1 MAFVRVYTGDDGQ
14 SHLEDLDLLPA
25 DLPDFEKLM
34 LFAATN
40 ISFKRLPDGYF
51 LDFHASHVRLF
62 QVYMSGGQY
71 EVGVG
76 DGTSRWLGPGDVLL
90 FEDVTGQGHTSR
102 CKGDL
107 VAADIALPS
116 VSFGSNLLQIRP

>member
-51 LDFHASHVRLF
+51 LDFHGQSRPLISSLHVRRPVRGRGGEMERPGGSGRETCSCLK
-62 QVYMSGGQY
+62 MSRGK
-71 EVGVG
+71 
-76 DGTSRWLGPGDVLL
+76 GTQAGARVIS
-90 FEDVTGQGHTSR
+90 
-102 CKGDL
+102 
-107 VAADIALPS
+107 
-116 VSFGSNLLQIRP
+116 